1 MVIEFAPKPQLPLT
15 VEKST
20 VLKKSVKADPAEVAK
35 RSKPIQTKVR
45 KSEEETAAKN
55 GELF

>member
-35 RSKPIQTKVR
+35 RSKPVQTKVG
-45 KSEEETAAKN
+45 KSE
-55 GELF
+55 